1 MEGRVGF
8 KKILTVKLEIEVNN
22 KVTRES
28 RLRDTYEDV
37 VTAAMEAARANM
49 PKDSIKQITTHA
61 RWEYRQWDPT
71 PTIYP
76 EGKREE
82 IEFLD
87 EDEIEDFTDED
98 FVLEDED

>member
-1 MEGRVGF
+1 MGF

-22 KVTRES
+22 KVTREG

-37 VTAAMEAARANM
+37 VTAAMEAARTNM
-49 PKDSIKQITTHA
+49 PQDSIKQITTHA

-87 EDEIEDFTDED
+87 EDEIEDIIDADSVFEKD
-98 FVLEDED
+98 